1 MEDNIEKKP
10 LVEIITELSF
20 LDQKIG
26 MKDVKH
32 KHEMNNLIQR
42 YEILRQ
48 EVIRRFPFLEN
59 DEAFKKKEKKL

>member
-1 MEDNIEKKP
+1 MNEDLTKRP

-20 LDQKIG
+20 LDQEIG

>member
-32 KHEMNNLIQR
+32 KHEINKLIKR

-48 EVIRRFPFLEN
+48 EVVRRFPFIEN
-59 DEAFKKKEKKL
+59 DDAFKKKEKVL